1 MQVPAPVMWTVF
13 PATVQGP
20 EAVKLTAS
28 PEVAVALTV
37 KSASPT
43 VLPARAPNVIVWDTF
58 CALVNSSTSAGA

>member
-1 MQVPAPVMWTVF
+1 
-13 PATVQGP
+13 
-20 EAVKLTAS
+20 
-28 PEVAVALTV
+28 V